1 MRKQRRVGSR
11 VFMTLVFLFLYAPIL
26 LMIIFS
32 FNAGNSSVV
41 WQGFSLH
48 WYEELFRDRAIM
60 QSFTT
65 TLLVSLLATV
75 LVVGSLLALVI
86 GGCIEMGQAT
96 FNLHLMR
103 GQRAVFPDLFSQ
115 FHRLGAGIAMV
126 ILRSV
131 FVWLWSLLFVIPGII
146 ATYRYAMMPFLMAE
160 FPDLGALDAMRE
172 SKRLMQGNKWR
183 LFCLELSFLGWAFL
197 CMFTLGIGMLWL
209 LPYMASA
216 RTAFYLEVTGRS
228 HEQQQTYRSPE
239 F

>member
-1 MRKQRRVGSR
+1 MYARDFRARARAALKGHWGTAIAVALVAAILAGSNP
-11 VFMTLVFLFLYAPIL
+11 M
-26 LMIIFS
+26 FS
-32 FNAGNSSVV
+32 VTVSSQNSYSVYLGDYIDLSYYLN
-41 WQGFSLH
+41 WQML
-48 WYEELFRDRAIM
+48 
-60 QSFTT
+60 
-65 TLLVSLLATV
+65 SLLAAV

-183 LFCLELSFLGWAFL
+183 LFCLELSFLGWSFL

>member
-1 MRKQRRVGSR
+1 MYARDFRARARAALKGHWGMAIAVALVAAILAGSNPMFY
-11 VFMTLVFLFLYAPIL
+11 VTV
-26 LMIIFS
+26 S
-32 FNAGNSSVV
+32 SQNSYSVYLGDYIDLSNYLN
-41 WQGFSLH
+41 WQML
-48 WYEELFRDRAIM
+48 
-60 QSFTT
+60 
-65 TLLVSLLATV
+65 SLLATV

-183 LFCLELSFLGWAFL
+183 LFCLEMSFLGWAFL

>member
-1 MRKQRRVGSR
+1 MYARDFRASARAALKGHWGTAIAVALVAAILAGSNPMFS
-11 VFMTLVFLFLYAPIL
+11 VTVSSQNSYSVYLGDYIDLSNYLNWQIL
-26 LMIIFS
+26 
-32 FNAGNSSVV
+32 
-41 WQGFSLH
+41 
-48 WYEELFRDRAIM
+48 
-60 QSFTT
+60 
-65 TLLVSLLATV
+65 SLLATV

-160 FPDLGALDAMRE
+160 FPDLGAMDAMRE

-183 LFCLELSFLGWAFL
+183 LFCLEMSFLGWAFL

>member
-1 MRKQRRVGSR
+1 MYARDFRARARAAIKGHWGTAIAVALVAAILAGSNP
-11 VFMTLVFLFLYAPIL
+11 M
-26 LMIIFS
+26 FS
-32 FNAGNSSVV
+32 VTVSSQNSYSDYLGDYIDLSNYLN
-41 WQGFSLH
+41 WQML
-48 WYEELFRDRAIM
+48 
-60 QSFTT
+60 
-65 TLLVSLLATV
+65 SLLATV

-96 FNLHLMR
+96 FNLHLML

-115 FHRLGAGIAMV
+115 FHRLGAGIAIV

-183 LFCLELSFLGWAFL
+183 LFCLEMSFLGWAFL

>member
-1 MRKQRRVGSR
+1 MYARDFRARARAALKGHWGTAIAVALVAAILAGSNP
-11 VFMTLVFLFLYAPIL
+11 M
-26 LMIIFS
+26 FS
-32 FNAGNSSVV
+32 VTVSSQNSYSVYLGDYIDLSNYLN
-41 WQGFSLH
+41 WQML
-48 WYEELFRDRAIM
+48 
-60 QSFTT
+60 
-65 TLLVSLLATV
+65 SLLAAV

-131 FVWLWSLLFVIPGII
+131 FVWLWSLLGII

-183 LFCLELSFLGWAFL
+183 LFCLEMSFLGWAFL